1 MGQLTYTTQEVQERL
16 DTAGELA
23 RPNLLDNWFLAGS
36 GSQTG
41 AFGFP
46 INQRGQSSYAG
57 LGYSVD
63 RWNVANATITVT
75 LGSDGLVMTSSSGMP
90 SGYRLLEQYLEDGPT
105 AGETYTISMLTSAC
119 SGTFSLIFGS
129 KGTSANRIRSGDI
142 SSAGLVSVTGT
153 FSSDCSDPFF
163 GIGSRVSGVTSLT
176 IVAVKVERGTT
187 QTLAHPDGNGGWVL
201 NETPIYQQELARCQR
216 FFLYLG
222 AYGRFPTTRFAT
234 DEIDFLV
241 PTPVT
246 MRAAPTISG
255 SPSVYSGTTSQTGFT
270 FTVGTKYSN
279 GISVRGTK
287 ASHGLT
293 DTGVFLYSNGAMLTA
308 DL

>member
-1 MGQLTYTTQEVQERL
+1 MGRLTYTTAEVQERL

-23 RPNLLDNWFLAGS
+23 RDNLLDNWYLAGS
-36 GSQTG
+36 GSQIG
-41 AFGFP
+41 AWGFP

-75 LGSDGLVMTSSSGMP
+75 LGSDGLVMTSTSGMP
-90 SGYRLLEQYLEDGPT
+90 SGYRLFEQYLENGPK
-105 AGETYTISMLTSAC
+105 AGETYTISMLVSAC
-119 SGTFSLIFGS
+119 SGTFSLLFGS
-129 KGTSANRIRSGDI
+129 KGASSNRIRSSDI

-153 FSSDCSDPFF
+153 FANDCTDPFF

-176 IVAVKVERGTT
+176 IVAVKVERGAT

-201 NETPIYQQELARCQR
+201 NKTPIYQQELARCQR
-216 FFLYLG
+216 FLLHLG
-222 AYGRFPTTRFAT
+222 TYGRFPTTRFAT
-234 DEIDFLV
+234 GEIDFLV

-246 MRAAPTISG
+246 IRTTPTISG

-270 FTVGTKYSN
+270 FTVSTKFPN
-279 GISVRGTK
+279 GVLVRGTK

-293 DTGVFLYSNGAMLTA
+293 DTGVFLYSNGTMLTA
-308 DL
+308 EL